1 MDIQDTIKKDVTA
14 ALQEDVGEGDWTAL
28 LTDENQQSEARILS
42 RSRAVIAGSA
52 WFDAVFKQLDPNAYI
67 QWSVHDGQSVA
78 PNTQLCKISGKTR
91 ALLTGERTA
100 LNFLQSLS
108 AVATRTA
115 EYVTAVQGTRAKILD
130 TRKTLP
136 GLRLAQKYAVKAG
149 GGVNHRIGLY
159 DGVLIKENH
168 IAALGGVRAALMKAR
183 QLAPTGMMIQIE
195 VETLSQLD
203 EALECGAKLIL
214 LDNMGLEAL
223 RHAVQR
229 TNGQAELEASGGIT
243 MSNVRD
249 IALTGVDRISIGAL
263 TKDIQSIDLSMR
275 F

>member
-1 MDIQDTIKKDVTA
+1 MDIQDAIKKDVTA

-52 WFDAVFKQLDPNAYI
+52 WFDAVFKQLDPNAHI
-67 QWSVHDGQSVA
+67 QWSVLDGQSVA

-263 TKDIQSIDLSMR
+263 TKDIQAIDLSMR